1 MKILFV
7 CLGNTCR
14 SPMAEAILRHLIN
27 KMQLQD
33 WQTDSAGLRDWNV
46 GYEAQGRAQHLLQ
59 QHGLKTKH
67 LSRIITVQDFYEH
80 DYIFGMDENNILELE
95 QMAEKLQPQS
105 KCRIMLLGSFIGRK
119 EDEIIEDPY
128 FSRGMGSFHA
138 AYAQILE
145 SCQNFVQQH
154 RSLN

>member
-1 MKILFV
+1 INKSLT
-7 CLGNTCR
+7 GNTCR
-14 SPMAEAILRHLIN
+14 SPMAEAILNHLIN

-33 WQTDSAGLRDWNV
+33 WHTDSAGLRDWNV
-46 GYEAQGRAQHLLQ
+46 GHEAQGRAQQLLQ

-67 LSRIITVQDFYEH
+67 LSRIITEKDFYEF
-80 DYIFGMDENNILELE
+80 DYVFGMDNNNLMELQ
-95 QMAEKLQPQS
+95 QMAQRLQPQPQ
-105 KCRIMLLGSFIGRK
+105 CHIMLLGSYIGRK

-128 FSRGMGSFHA
+128 FSRGMGGFHA

-154 RSLN
+154 QN